1 MEGIGKT
8 LEEEEQ
14 KEEEGHNHKGALPRE
29 LADIVVSRLFVTHP
43 KMLISSVIKGFQY

>member
-14 KEEEGHNHKGALPRE
+14 KEEEGHNHKEHCP
-29 LADIVVSRLFVTHP
+29 VNS
-43 KMLISSVIKGFQY
+43 LI

>member
-29 LADIVVSRLFVTHP
+29 LADSI
-43 KMLISSVIKGFQY
+43 I